1 MVLRQF
7 AHSMRRVKYCGWTL
21 GQRRHQV
28 QLRRLAGRY
37 NQTGTATG
45 RLCMGDPNFM
55 CMPRPRDLVVPLT
68 QLPCNPDATQHRPH
82 QANVR

>member
-1 MVLRQF
+1 MCGKRRLIRGTLSLGSETFTLRRQQ
-7 AHSMRRVKYCGWTL
+7 G
-21 GQRRHQV
+21 

-45 RLCMGDPNFM
+45 RLCMGDVNFM

-68 QLPCNPDATQHRPH
+68 QPPSNSDATQHRPH
-82 QANVR
+82 QANIR